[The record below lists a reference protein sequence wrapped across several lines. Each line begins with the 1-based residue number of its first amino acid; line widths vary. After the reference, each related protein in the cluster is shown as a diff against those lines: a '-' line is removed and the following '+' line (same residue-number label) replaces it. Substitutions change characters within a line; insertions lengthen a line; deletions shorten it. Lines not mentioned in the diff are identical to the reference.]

1 MNCNADEEER
11 RNREI
16 SRNIDRQIKLEKNK
30 RQNVSNNNQEGHSL
44 TLVFWKDPVYNL
56 LLLGT
61 GEAGKTTFV
70 KQMRISNGRDFSPE
84 EKRFYRINLIKN
96 VVDSIKQLIEGVELL
111 KFDYDVKLT
120 TLITAEVLSF

>member
-44 TLVFWKDPVYNL
+44 TLVFLKGPSLQSAV
-56 LLLGT
+56 
-61 GEAGKTTFV
+61 AGNRGGGQDHFR
-70 KQMRISNGRDFSPE
+70 QADEDF
-84 EKRFYRINLIKN
+84 
-96 VVDSIKQLIEGVELL
+96 
-111 KFDYDVKLT
+111 
-120 TLITAEVLSF
+120 